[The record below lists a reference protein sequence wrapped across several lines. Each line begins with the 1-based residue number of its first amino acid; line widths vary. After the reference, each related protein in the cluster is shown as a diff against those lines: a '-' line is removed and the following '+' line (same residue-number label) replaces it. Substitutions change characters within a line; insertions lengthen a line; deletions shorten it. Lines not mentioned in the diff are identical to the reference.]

1 MIQNNFTYVHEH
13 NNTLHFY
20 NNIFKSVSLETVSYL
35 HLQLII
41 CKIIKP
47 GHKTFGPYQ
56 CCKSAQIAKQKG
68 PLFAGAHSHTAHDG
82 GMLRRTAYLMRFSAF
97 GAITLRKLLARFQ
110 CLGT

>member
-1 MIQNNFTYVHEH
+1 MMQNNLAYIHMH
-13 NNTLHFY
+13 NNTLQFY
-20 NNIFKSVSLETVSYL
+20 SNIFKSVSLETVSYF

-41 CKIIKP
+41 CEIIQP

-56 CCKSAQIAKQKG
+56 CCKSAQMAKQKG
-68 PLFAGAHSHTAHDG
+68 PLFAGAHSDTAHDG
-82 GMLRRTAYLMRFSAF
+82 GMLRRTADLMRFSAF